1 MRGWL
6 DVLGNISQIL
16 SGIAL
21 PVVLFFLGQQYEERQ
36 RQNDAIE
43 QLRRDLIDVGN
54 YLTDRDTQ
62 KQQYGLE
69 IINMMI
75 DRGEQIPPALYN
87 SVLNVSVST
96 ESDATKQ
103 TASEVLARVPRLF
116 IHIHSDA
123 QRPSA
128 TKLVASLGDVRLKGA
143 TLVVPE
149 VRIVDAFPKQS
160 QLRFLKS
167 VDQPEASELLNILKL
182 HIPDLVL
189 KDMSKDFDDKDSAK
203 PRTYELWLAPTEA
216 VN

>member
-6 DVLGNISQIL
+6 DVSANISQIL

-54 YLTDRDTQ
+54 YLTDRDAQ

-96 ESDATKQ
+96 ASDATKQ

-116 IHIHSDA
+116 IHIRSDA
-123 QRPSA
+123 QRPEVSR
-128 TKLVASLGDVRLKGA
+128 LVASLGEVRLKGA

-167 VDQPEASELLNILKL
+167 ADGDEATELLNILKP
-182 HIPDLVL
+182 HVPDLVL
-189 KDMSKDFDDKDSAK
+189 RDMSKDFDDKDFAK
-203 PRTYELWLAPTEA
+203 PRTYELWLASTA
-216 VN
+216 VQ